1 MAKWIYI
8 VGTKCADPSR
18 EKDFNEWYDTMHLP
32 DLVKR
37 VPGLM
42 KATRFEMFKVVPHG
56 RTGPGMPKFASSQ
69 VNYEIPK
76 YLAIYEIDTDDIDQT
91 LASISTESRKVGEMG
106 RMSGLPVVVC
116 RYLYRQASPRLV
128 KTAY

>member
-42 KATRFEMFKVVPHG
+42 KATRYELFKALPHG
-56 RTGPGMPKFASSQ
+56 KTGPGMPKFLQGSDKLE
-69 VNYEIPK
+69 VPK
-76 YLAIYEIDTDDIDQT
+76 YLAIYELETDDIEQT
-91 LASISTESRKVGEMG
+91 IALISSESRKVGELG
-106 RMSGLPVVVC
+106 RMSPLPVVVA
-116 RYLYRQASPRLV
+116 RYLYRQTSPRREKIL
-128 KTAY
+128 Y

>member
-42 KATRFEMFKVVPHG
+42 RATRYEMFKVVPPG
-56 RTGPGMPKFASSQ
+56 RTGPGMPKFLQGTGTSE
-69 VNYEIPK
+69 VPK
-76 YLAIYEIDTDDIDQT
+76 YLAIYEIESDDIEQT
-91 LASISTESRKVGEMG
+91 LAMISSESRKVGELG
-106 RMSGLPVVVC
+106 RMSPLPVVLC
-116 RYLYRQASPRLV
+116 RFLYRQTSPKREKV
-128 KTAY
+128 SY